1 MIKKSLIIHNVTE
14 NLSIQLLENPKIQN
28 VTKCNYC
35 GKSRGNFWDET
46 WPSALALSKYLANEL
61 PLKRLEDCRA
71 LVIGCGIGLEG
82 MVLAKLG
89 ANVTFQDHVP
99 EALQLVSQNCLL
111 NEIESF
117 QTICCCLKDS
127 KNVQNIG
134 KYDLVIGSD
143 ILYYFLYIGEW
154 VWMESLLKNT
164 LKTNGW
170 ALFSDPIR
178 FNETDFF
185 RSLANASFQVKW
197 TNSKWG
203 HVDKMIKI
211 YCVERTFK
219 SSNMVI

>member
-1 MIKKSLIIHNVTE
+1 MVKQSLNTYNVTE
-14 NLSIQLLENPKIQN
+14 NLSIQLVEIPKIQN
-28 VTKCNYC
+28 VPKCNYC
-35 GKSRGNFWDET
+35 GKSKGNFWDET
-46 WPSALALSKYLANEL
+46 WPSALALSKYLAKEL

-82 MVLAKLG
+82 LVLAKLG
-89 ANVTFQDHVP
+89 ANVTFLDHIP

-127 KNVQNIG
+127 KKVQNIG

-154 VWMESLLKNT
+154 VWMESLLKTT

-185 RSLANASFQVKW
+185 RGLANASFRVKW
-197 TNSKWG
+197 TNSRWG
-203 HVDKMIKI
+203 SIDKKIMI
-211 YCVERTFK
+211 YCVERHE
-219 SSNMVI
+219 VQ

>member
-1 MIKKSLIIHNVTE
+1 
-14 NLSIQLLENPKIQN
+14 LEIPKIQN
-28 VTKCNYC
+28 VPKCNYC
-35 GKSRGNFWDET
+35 GKSKSNFWDET
-46 WPSALALSKYLANEL
+46 WPSALALSKYLAKEL
-61 PLKRLEDCRA
+61 PLKRLEDCQA
-71 LVIGCGIGLEG
+71 HVIGCGIGLEG
-82 MVLAKLG
+82 LVLAKIG
-89 ANVTFQDHVP
+89 ANVTFLDHIP

-154 VWMESLLKNT
+154 VWMESLLKTT

-178 FNETDFF
+178 FNEMDFF
-185 RSLANASFQVKW
+185 RGLANASFRVKW
-197 TNSKWG
+197 TNSRWRSI
-203 HVDKMIKI
+203 DKRIMI
-211 YCVERTFK
+211 YCVERYE
-219 SSNMVI
+219 V